1 MKKNKLYTVNR
12 PVFMPNKNLY
22 GFGGGQDDS
31 FDNAFITGISP
42 TVSRPIGS
50 WNAVSSSKLGPQVSR
65 AGVPGVTGLNTNIDF
80 DALNGLKQNIK
91 TPSKL
96 GLQLKNFAGSQLGG
110 TAIGLAGSLVGQGL
124 NSAISN
130 GLSSG
135 VGNTV
140 SSLGSTIGGAVGA
153 VNPLL
158 GGIISAGSGLL
169 GGLAN
174 AAFGSKM
181 NEDNIADI
189 ESNITDMRSLR
200 LNGATSN
207 NDLLNKWGSV
217 DLGYN
222 FDKSYIGK
230 DGWFSNKAGKKFR
243 SLQNQQ
249 NAAREYAKH
258 QLMTAANQAD
268 RYQDDLAQS
277 TFVYSD
283 GGGIHIDP
291 SKKGTFTAA
300 ASKHGMGVQEFAS
313 KVLANKEDYSPTMVK
328 KANFAKNA
336 AKWHDYGGPLNYLN
350 TGALGIMQN
359 DKYLD
364 AINHRSDVLAKNAGV
379 QYSSYTPGTYA
390 FGGELGTNGT
400 DWTNGL
406 LYVDNGGTHQQNP
419 LGGVPV
425 GFDQNGTPNL
435 VEEGE
440 TIWNDYVFSNRI
452 KVPKAMFYTLGLGG
466 AMKKNKLTFADAS
479 KKLAKESEQRPNDH
493 ISMAGLE
500 ASLSKLAA
508 VQEAERMKKQMRQS
522 VGLENMAAYGG
533 PVNKFVGGG
542 DVKNTNI
549 PAEYQG
555 TYQDIVNWLMENNLE
570 ASDAAVRKYAKDF
583 YSNKSL
589 NSNRASAYK
598 WLSDN
603 TDYNQAVITKL
614 ADLMAKRPSANM
626 SGNFSPED
634 AFDSLIPTRL
644 FTEGNIEKYLKNF
657 MDNGLSFD
665 DAWNVVNHSTPK
677 EESLQQR
684 RYNAQLQA
692 RLRDKYDKG
701 LSPVADSISPEEVPE
716 EVSTN
721 PNIEWGIQNAMQE
734 AARNEAPQAQ
744 QERTAGNTS
753 SGTGYT
759 VTPGV
764 RSQNGI
770 IPYGYYTNGSDGYST
785 PTGFKVGENGRA
797 YDYTQEYRDLVSKLG
812 ANDIRKWASE
822 HKDDPSLQSFIA
834 RGNNLDNLTDEQ
846 WRTGALD
853 GKYGFMHHV
862 ANSILNG
869 DYTPTS
875 AMEDP
880 GPLDRT
886 TRGPLAS
893 SPNTN
898 VTIKNPLEQAAVGN
912 GTGTTN
918 PPQDEFNP
926 LPTWMR
932 YAPVLGGAV
941 SVLGDMLGLTNKPDY
956 TYADRLEAAANAA
969 GYAPTISPQPIGDY
983 IRYNPFDRLFYANQL
998 QANARATDRA
1008 LANTSSPSRA
1018 AGLLAN
1024 AYNTTN
1030 NLGNLYRQGDEY
1042 NLAQR
1047 QQTADFNRRTNMFN
1061 SQMGLEAAMANARYR
1076 QAAKQYQLSGLA
1088 QAASL
1093 RNAIDQRVG
1102 AARSANLTN
1111 LFNSIGDIGRENMSF
1126 NMVNSTSAANNGY
1139 WIDKNGVVH
1148 YTNRDKKA

>member
-22 GFGGGQDDS
+22 EFGGGQDDS

-50 WNAVSSSKLGPQVSR
+50 WNTVSSSKLGPQVSR
-65 AGVPGVTGLNTNIDF
+65 AGVPGVPGLNTNIDF

-110 TAIGLAGSLVGQGL
+110 AAIGLAGSLVGQGL

-140 SSLGSTIGGAVGA
+140 SSLGSTIGGAVGI

-189 ESNITDMRSLR
+189 EGNIADMRSLR

-258 QLMTAANQAD
+258 QLVTAANQAD

-328 KANFAKNA
+328 KANFARNA

-406 LYVDNGGTHQQNP
+406 LYVDAGGTHQQNP

-452 KVPKAMFYTLGLGG
+452 KVPKAMFHTLGLGG
-466 AMKKNKLTFADAS
+466 AMKRHRLTFADAS

-508 VQEAERMKKQMRQS
+508 VQEAERMKKQMRES

-533 PVNKFVGGG
+533 PVNKFDKGG
-542 DVKNTNI
+542 
-549 PAEYQG
+549 AL
-555 TYQDIVNWLMENNLE
+555 NWLKEHYGNKYNEQELNALATYLSNKVSDKTTTRLNNGRE
-570 ASDAAVRKYAKDF
+570 VTDNK
-583 YSNKSL
+583 NKSL
-589 NSNRASAYK
+589 LDQEYANA
-598 WLSDN
+598 LSDVTGPMMFGFGQGKLDN
-603 TDYNQAVITKL
+603 LVNAGVDPNLAYNIVSKDLRKGDNRNRLYSYASSLPSSETSVEAVSN
-614 ADLMAKRPSANM
+614 AD
-626 SGNFSPED
+626 
-634 AFDSLIPTRL
+634 PTSSQ
-644 FTEGNIEKYLKNF
+644 
-657 MDNGLSFD
+657 D
-665 DAWNVVNHSTPK
+665 
-677 EESLQQR
+677 
-684 RYNAQLQA
+684 
-692 RLRDKYDKG
+692 
-701 LSPVADSISPEEVPE
+701 
-716 EVSTN
+716 
-721 PNIEWGIQNAMQE
+721 IQNAWDDVLMGYTAGNNNTVTPNTEVSSQVGTSSFNSPIDTYSFEE
-734 AARNEAPQAQ
+734 AVRNGAPQAQ
-744 QERTAGNTS
+744 RETTAGNAS

-759 VTPGV
+759 GTPEV

-869 DYTPTS
+869 DYTPIST
-875 AMEDP
+875 MEDP

-898 VTIKNPLEQAAVGN
+898 ITIENPLEQAAGAGN
-912 GTGTTN
+912 NTRTN
-918 PPQDEFNP
+918 NNPQDEFNP

-932 YAPVLGGAV
+932 YAPVVGGAV
-941 SVLGDMLGLTNKPDY
+941 NVLGDMLGLTNKPDY
-956 TYADRLEAAANAA
+956 TYADKLEAAANAA

-1008 LANTSSPSRA
+1008 LANTSAPSRA

-1024 AYNTTN
+1024 SYNTTN

-1139 WIDKNGVVH
+1139 WIDEKGVVH
-1148 YTNRDKKA
+1148 YTNRDKKE